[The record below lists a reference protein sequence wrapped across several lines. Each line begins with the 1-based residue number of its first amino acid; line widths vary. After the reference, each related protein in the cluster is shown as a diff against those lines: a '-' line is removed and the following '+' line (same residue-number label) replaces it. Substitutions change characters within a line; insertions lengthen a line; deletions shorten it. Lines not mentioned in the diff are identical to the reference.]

1 MTVTRPYKAEM
12 NSRSPRKPPILAQ
25 KQHSDSGHD
34 IIYGLHAVEA
44 ALSNPKRRVRS
55 LAVTKNG
62 FDRLKEAVPELA
74 VEPEV
79 LHPRDLDRRL
89 EPGAVHQGVLLL
101 ADPLP
106 QPRLDQI
113 ERSGIVVV
121 LDQVTDPHN
130 VGAILRSCAAFRVTA
145 LVTTARHAPSLTAV
159 LFKSA
164 SGAAEAIPFVRVTN
178 LARAIEELKSYD
190 FEIMGLDSDAPQA
203 IQETAPRF
211 PVALVLG
218 AEGKGLRHLTR
229 QSCDRLVR
237 LELPGVVKSL
247 NVSNAAAVALYA
259 LSTANDRPSA

>member
-1 MTVTRPYKAEM
+1 MAADGPY
-12 NSRSPRKPPILAQ
+12 NSPMSLRTPRKQPIPALTGRA
-25 KQHSDSGHD
+25 DSGHD

-44 ALSNPKRRVRS
+44 ALSNPRRRIRS

-62 FDRLKEAVPELA
+62 LDRLNEALLSLP
-74 VEPEV
+74 VEAEV
-79 LHPRDLDRRL
+79 LHPRELDRRL
-89 EPGAVHQGVLLL
+89 DPGAVHQGVLLT
-101 ADPLP
+101 AEPLP

-113 ERSGIVVV
+113 DRSGIVVV

-130 VGAILRSCAAFRVTA
+130 VGAIMRSCAAFRATA

-164 SGAAEAIPFVRVTN
+164 SGAAEVVPFVRVTN
-178 LARAIEELKSYD
+178 LARALEELKSYS
-190 FEIMGLDSDAPQA
+190 FEAIGLDSDAEQA
-203 IQETAPRF
+203 INEAAPRL

-229 QSCDRLVR
+229 QICDRLVR
-237 LELPGVVKSL
+237 LNLPAALTSL

-259 LSTANDRPSA
+259 LSNAIVEVSA

>member
-1 MTVTRPYKAEM
+1 MAGAGPY
-12 NSRSPRKPPILAQ
+12 NSPMSPRTSRKLPIPTQ
-25 KQHSDSGHD
+25 TERPDSGHD
-34 IIYGLHAVEA
+34 IIYGVHAVEA
-44 ALSNPKRRVRS
+44 ALSNPRRRVRS

-62 FDRLKEAVPELA
+62 LDRLNEVLPALP

-79 LHPRDLDRRL
+79 LHPRELDRRL
-89 EPGAVHQGVLLL
+89 DAGAVHQGVLLM
-101 ADPLP
+101 ADPLA

-130 VGAILRSCAAFRVTA
+130 VGAILRSCAAFGVTA

-159 LFKSA
+159 LFKAA
-164 SGAAEAIPFVRVTN
+164 SGAAEVVPFVRVTN
-178 LARAIEELKSYD
+178 LARALEELKSYS
-190 FEIMGLDSDAPQA
+190 FETIGLDSDASQA
-203 IQETAPRF
+203 IHETAPRL

-229 QSCDRLVR
+229 QICDRLVR
-237 LELPGVVKSL
+237 LNLPGAITSL

-259 LSTANDRPSA
+259 LSNATVEPSA